1 MATLSSR
8 LTPLTVSVPAMSEP
22 ASYTPTGAV
31 TTNATYTGR
40 WRRVGD
46 HLEGTVTVAFSGA
59 NTQGVLT
66 FTDAQLLNGL
76 GLSVDTSKIAT
87 SSEYQYAAGT
97 WNATDSGVASRFSGL
112 FARNQTGT
120 WSLVF
125 PTGSTTANIVDTS
138 ANTPFTI
145 GANDSFSISFKV
157 PISGWTSHTASATSA
172 NAVVV
177 GGQSVGSTM
186 NFGATSNQGFNI
198 LANNVAAIA
207 SNAGGALTLGLPSAI
222 GGSTYAGQAIV
233 GRTNGSAISAGYVG
247 ERISATGG
255 GIVTGSMPAANT
267 VANVNSMSLTPGIW
281 HVFGSVAFSSG
292 ATTVFGADNYVG
304 ASISTT
310 SATENAAN
318 ANFIFFSSTGAGITR
333 NSSTFDT
340 LNLSATTTVYL
351 TTRHGAT
358 TIGGAS
364 YLAIGTTGARF
375 YAIRIA

>member
-8 LTPLTVSVPAMSEP
+8 LTPLTVSVPAMSAWTAYTDP
-22 ASYTPTGAV
+22 VTNGGTATFSYQL
-31 TTNATYTGR
+31 R
-40 WRRVGD
+40 QWRRVGD
-46 HLEGTVTVAFSGA
+46 SMEIQYRFSVTAGGSGASTVFVPLPSGFNINTALVVNDGIDGYYQIVNVTNYAFGGVARFVTGTTTGFALTVAGTNAALTGA
-59 NTQGVLT
+59 GLTNTASYYVR
-66 FTDAQLLNGL
+66 
-76 GLSVDTSKIAT
+76 AT
-87 SSEYQYAAGT
+87 
-97 WNATDSGVASRFSGL
+97 L
-112 FARNQTGT
+112 
-120 WSLVF
+120 
-125 PTGSTTANIVDTS
+125 
-138 ANTPFTI
+138 
-145 GANDSFSISFKV
+145 

-207 SNAGGALTLGLPSAI
+207 STAAGALTLGLPSAI

-267 VANVNSMSLTPGIW
+267 VANVNSMSLTAGIW

-292 ATTVFGADNYVG
+292 ATTAFGADNYVG

-318 ANFIFFSSTGAGITR
+318 ANFIFFSSTGAGVTR

-351 TTRHGAT
+351 TTRHNAT

>member
-8 LTPLTVSVPAMSEP
+8 LTPLTVSVPAMSEWT
-22 ASYTPTGAV
+22 SYTPTIFWTN
-31 TTNATYTGR
+31 TTQTGR

-46 HLEGTVTVAFSGA
+46 SIQIMIDLSMTGAPASMSVFPVTEILSPLSLTIDNTKFPNITDVRLNVGA
-59 NTQGVLT
+59 
-66 FTDAQLLNGL
+66 
-76 GLSVDTSKIAT
+76 
-87 SSEYQYAAGT
+87 
-97 WNATDSGVASRFSGL
+97 WNALDSGVAGSYSGIVYYD
-112 FARNQTGT
+112 GT
-120 WSLVF
+120 NIGMAY
-125 PTGSTTANIVDTS
+125 PTGATTATLVT
-138 ANTPFTI
+138 TTQPFTW
-145 GANDSFSISFKV
+145 GASDNLAFTV
-157 PISGWTSHTASATSA
+157 TLPISSWTSHTASATSA

-207 SNAGGALTLGLPSAI
+207 STAAGALTLGLPSAI

-233 GRTNGSAISAGYVG
+233 GRTNGTAISAGYVG

-255 GIVTGSMPAANT
+255 GIVTGSMPAANI

-318 ANFIFFSSTGAGITR
+318 ANFIFFSSTGAGVTR